1 MKKIFPLF
9 FVLVS
14 LFSFSNASANT
25 IIDKKIDLSLEKPV
39 CSTPTWPMATSVT
52 CNSALIS
59 WDGVNGA
66 VSYQLEYRAI
76 GNPSWTTINASSVY
90 YSLSGLSANT
100 AYEWRIRTYCGG
112 ADYSAY
118 TYSQTFTTSCTTY
131 CQIPTGTYE
140 TGISSTGATLNWAP
154 AAGAQS
160 YTVEYQVWG
169 SGTWITASTT
179 TNNSVTLIGLT
190 SNTMYEWRV
199 RANCNY
205 GWYSL
210 WSSLDSFQ
218 TTAAYY
224 PCSSPTSLSNLYTS
238 STTNTISWSAV
249 SGAISYQVQYRQ
261 YLGTWTTVTVNTNSL
276 TLTGLVCSAN
286 YEFCVRALYSSGNY
300 SNWSYAYS
308 FQQNCI
314 TYCGSP
320 SGLFATLSGTS
331 NAVVSWNAAYGASY
345 YEIQYKAT
353 TSSTWQYATVYGT
366 NFTIYGLS
374 PCVTYHFC
382 VRANCGSG
390 NWSSWSYAHNF
401 TTSCLSCD
409 APTYLTETNIGSN
422 TATLSWGSG
431 GSGVLSYTLQYRQVG
446 SSYWTTINN
455 IYGTSTTLNTLSPNT
470 NYEYAVRSNCLSG
483 LYSGWSG
490 IQDFWTSPASCGI
503 PYGINAYS
511 ITSNSASISWQSVSG
526 AVDYTLQYRVG
537 NYGAWNTITVTNPAA
552 FLSGLSPATTYQ
564 LCIRANCAY
573 GNYGLWS
580 SIYSFTTLSPFTCY
594 APNNLGTSSVGST
607 SATLTW
613 NAIPGASSYEVQYRA
628 GNSGTWTTLVVTSN
642 SLTLTNLTSCSTYH
656 FCVRTLC
663 NPYGTSTWSYNYSFN
678 TYCPPAVCTTA
689 PTGLSVSNI
698 GANSAVLNWTAVSGA
713 NYYEIQYRL
722 NNGQWVVVNSNTNS
736 LSLAGLTGCSTYHF
750 CVRAVCSSGI
760 YSTWSYNYSFNTYCP
775 PAVCTTAPTGLSV
788 SNIGA
793 NSAVLNWTA
802 VSGANYYEIQY
813 RLNNGQWVVVNSNTN
828 SLSLTGLTGCSTY
841 HFCVRAVC
849 SSGIYST
856 WSYNYSFNTYCP
868 PAVCTTAPTGL
879 SVGNIGAN
887 SAVLNW
893 TAVSGANYYE
903 IQYQLN
909 NGQWVVVNAYSNS
922 ITLTGLTECGT
933 YHFCVRGVCSSG
945 IYSAWS
951 YNYSFNTT
959 CVPHYCTTAPTGLGV
974 SNVGLTSSTLNW
986 TAVAGATAYEV
997 QYRQANTSNWIS
1009 VVTTTNSINL
1019 TSLSGCANYQYCVRA
1034 ICGYGTYSP
1043 WSNAYSWATTCP
1055 PPSCTWAPTNLSSYN
1070 NTNSV
1075 INVQWQAVTG
1085 AISYQIQYRIG
1096 TSGTWLYANANTN
1109 AIALSGLTSCSN
1121 YYICVRAIC
1130 YAGSYSPWSNV
1141 YVSSTTC
1148 PPPACNVAP
1157 SGISSYNVNSN
1168 NTNLNWSA
1176 VSGAVSYEIQYRPA
1190 SSSSWIFTNSTT
1202 NNISLSGLNPCTT
1215 YHFCVRAVCSY
1226 GSSAWSYNYSFTTNC
1241 DPHYV
1246 CDAPTNLSEWD
1257 IWNNSVKLMW
1267 TGVTNAGSYTIQYRI
1282 LGTSTWSSITNSG
1295 LGNMQD
1301 IFGLASGT
1309 TYEWRIASACNTG
1322 GSSQFSSIRTF
1333 TTTGGTPATGSN
1345 DNACGAFN
1353 LPVDFTCINTLGST
1367 IGSTGSSYPA
1377 APTSCYYS
1385 PNDVWFKAVFPPNG
1399 ALSIRTASG
1408 SLQDGVMALYRGSDC
1423 NNLTYFMC
1431 IDDSY
1436 GTTMPTVDVAGVP
1449 GSTLWIRIW
1458 GYGNSNGTFNICA
1471 TTSSYLITNTPNVS
1485 LKDDLEVSSNT
1496 TESSNFILNQSKVK
1510 KNVEMFVYPNP
1521 ANQYLKVEFGKQF
1534 NGKNVSFKI
1543 FDLSGRELLN
1553 GMESELFGPLSVNTS
1568 ELMPG
1573 LYLLECKIGEESLR
1587 TKISIAR

>member
-1 MKKIFPLF
+1 MKKIFTLF

-14 LFSFSNASANT
+14 LFSFSNASANSF
-25 IIDKKIDLSLEKPV
+25 IEKKLDSSLEKPV
-39 CSTPTWPMATSVT
+39 CVTPTWPMANSVT

-66 VSYQLEYRAI
+66 VSYQLDYRAI

-100 AYEWRIRTYCGG
+100 AYEWRVRTYCGG

-118 TYSQTFTTSCTTY
+118 TYNQSFTTSCTTY

-140 TGISSTGATLNWAP
+140 TGISSTGVTLNWAP

-160 YTVEYQVWG
+160 YSVEYQVWG
-169 SGTWITASTT
+169 SGSWVTASNT
-179 TNNSVTLIGLT
+179 TNNSVTLYGLA

-261 YLGTWTTVTVNTNSL
+261 YLGTWNTVIVNSNSFL
-276 TLTGLVCSAN
+276 LSGLVCSAN
-286 YEFCVRALYSSGNY
+286 YEFCVRALCSSGNY

-308 FQQNCI
+308 FQQNCT
-314 TYCGSP
+314 TYCGAP

-331 NAVVSWNAAYGASY
+331 NAVLSWNASYGASY

-353 TSSTWQYATVYGT
+353 TSSTWQYATAYGT

-401 TTSCLSCD
+401 TTTCLSCD

-446 SSYWTTINN
+446 SSYWTTVNN

-470 NYEYAVRSNCLSG
+470 NYEYAVRANCLSG

-537 NYGAWNTITVTNPAA
+537 NYGTWNTITVTNPAA

-573 GNYGLWS
+573 GNYGPWS

-628 GNSGTWTTLVVTSN
+628 GNSGTWTTLVVTTN
-642 SLTLTNLTSCSTYH
+642 SLTLTNLSSCNTYH

-698 GANSAVLNWTAVSGA
+698 GANSAVLNWGAVA
-713 NYYEIQYRL
+713 
-722 NNGQWVVVNSNTNS
+722 
-736 LSLAGLTGCSTYHF
+736 
-750 CVRAVCSSGI
+750 
-760 YSTWSYNYSFNTYCP
+760 
-775 PAVCTTAPTGLSV
+775 
-788 SNIGA
+788 
-793 NSAVLNWTA
+793 
-802 VSGANYYEIQY
+802 GANYYEIQY

-849 SSGIYST
+849 STGIYST
-856 WSYNYSFNTYCP
+856 
-868 PAVCTTAPTGL
+868 
-879 SVGNIGAN
+879 
-887 SAVLNW
+887 
-893 TAVSGANYYE
+893 
-903 IQYQLN
+903 
-909 NGQWVVVNAYSNS
+909 
-922 ITLTGLTECGT
+922 
-933 YHFCVRGVCSSG
+933 
-945 IYSAWS
+945 WS

-986 TAVAGATAYEV
+986 ASVSGATAYEI
-997 QYRQANTSNWIS
+997 QYRQSSTSNWIS
-1009 VVTTTNSINL
+1009 VVTITNSINL
-1019 TSLSGCANYQYCVRA
+1019 TSLSGCASYQYCIRA
-1034 ICGYGTYSP
+1034 VCGYGTYSP
-1043 WSNAYSWATTCP
+1043 WSYAYSWATTCP
-1055 PPSCTWAPTNLSSYN
+1055 PPSCTWAPTNLSTYN
-1070 NTNSV
+1070 NTNNA
-1075 INVQWQAVTG
+1075 INLQWQAVTG

-1109 AIALSGLTSCSN
+1109 AIALSGLSFCSN

-1168 NTNLNWSA
+1168 NTNLYWFA

-1190 SSSSWIFTNSTT
+1190 SSSTWIFTNSTT
-1202 NNISLSGLNPCTT
+1202 NNLSLTGLNPCTT
-1215 YHFCVRAVCSY
+1215 YHFCVRAICSY

-1246 CDAPTNLSEWD
+1246 CNAPTNLSEWD

-1282 LGTSTWSSITNSG
+1282 LGTSTWSSVTNSG

-1322 GSSQFSSIRTF
+1322 GSSEFSPIRTF

-1496 TESSNFILNQSKVK
+1496 TEFSNLILNQSKVK

-1521 ANQYLKVEFGKQF
+1521 ANQYLNVEFGKQF
-1534 NGKNVSFKI
+1534 IGMNVAFKI
-1543 FDLSGRELLN
+1543 LDLSGRELVKGIEN
-1553 GMESELFGPLSVNTS
+1553 ELFGPLNINTS
-1568 ELMPG
+1568 VLVPG
-1573 LYLLECKIGEESLR
+1573 LYLLECKIGEERVR

>member
-100 AYEWRIRTYCGG
+100 NYEWRVRTYCGG

-140 TGISSTGATLNWAP
+140 TGISSTGVTLNWAP

-179 TNNSVTLIGLT
+179 TNNSVTLNGLT

-286 YEFCVRALYSSGNY
+286 YEFCVRALCSSGNY

-366 NFTIYGLS
+366 NFTIYSLS

-431 GSGVLSYTLQYRQVG
+431 GSGVLSYALQYRQVG
-446 SSYWTTINN
+446 SSNWTTVNN

-689 PTGLSVSNI
+689 PTGLSV
-698 GANSAVLNWTAVSGA
+698 
-713 NYYEIQYRL
+713 
-722 NNGQWVVVNSNTNS
+722 
-736 LSLAGLTGCSTYHF
+736 
-750 CVRAVCSSGI
+750 
-760 YSTWSYNYSFNTYCP
+760 
-775 PAVCTTAPTGLSV
+775 
-788 SNIGA
+788 
-793 NSAVLNWTA
+793 
-802 VSGANYYEIQY
+802 
-813 RLNNGQWVVVNSNTN
+813 
-828 SLSLTGLTGCSTY
+828 
-841 HFCVRAVC
+841 
-849 SSGIYST
+849 
-856 WSYNYSFNTYCP
+856 
-868 PAVCTTAPTGL
+868 
-879 SVGNIGAN
+879 GNIGAN

-933 YHFCVRGVCSSG
+933 YHFCVRAVCSSG

-951 YNYSFNTT
+951 YNATFSTT

-1399 ALSIRTASG
+1399 ALSIRTVAG